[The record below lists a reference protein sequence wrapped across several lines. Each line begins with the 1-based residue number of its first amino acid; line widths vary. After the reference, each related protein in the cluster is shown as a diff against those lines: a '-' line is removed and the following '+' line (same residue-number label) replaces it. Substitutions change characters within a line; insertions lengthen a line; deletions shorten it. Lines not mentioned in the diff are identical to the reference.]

1 MITIMVEANGYD
13 AKLLNKTRHQKG
25 KEEKDVQNLTENN
38 DKKLAI
44 FTYFGNE
51 VRAITKYFPNIM

>member
-13 AKLLNKTRHQKG
+13 AKLLNKTRHQKR
-25 KEEKDVQNLTENN
+25 KEEKDVQNITENN
-38 DKKLAI
+38 KKWAI